1 MFDLDA
7 RVRLHDHRAR
17 PASPVDGS
25 LERTPNDQAA
35 RRHGLLHLGSGAMAG
50 AALEHPSRS
59 LGAVAKVAPSFFGRS
74 SAVHH
79 GCSGAPG
86 KSRTASADL
95 CTDRSHLSP
104 LACSRAVSHAEE
116 IGPFG
121 GRRLSP
127 WCVPLDGQQG
137 LTQSFSAHA
146 AGREYA
152 AFRGFPW
159 PPLACVD
166 RAVPSRQGG
175 GRWFEPSIA
184 HQVLC
189 RGFVGWG
196 RFGLIGYERQDVSS
210 EPGGGP
216 ERVSVTDLANRRFVG
231 CLHGRQPESARSTA
245 RRRCL

>member
-1 MFDLDA
+1 
-7 RVRLHDHRAR
+7 
-17 PASPVDGS
+17 
-25 LERTPNDQAA
+25 
-35 RRHGLLHLGSGAMAG
+35 LGSGAMAG

-152 AFRGFPW
+152 AFRSFPW
-159 PPLACVD
+159 PSLACVD
-166 RAVPSRQGG
+166 QPVPSRQGG

-184 HQVLC
+184 H
-189 RGFVGWG
+189 
-196 RFGLIGYERQDVSS
+196 
-210 EPGGGP
+210 
-216 ERVSVTDLANRRFVG
+216 
-231 CLHGRQPESARSTA
+231 
-245 RRRCL
+245 